1 MVIAVP
7 TGIKIWATV
16 RVYVK
21 LLTLKL
27 KTNSKEEFTEDH
39 SAYFDAA
46 MLEGQQPALKRI
58 MRTQADAISYCWSKI
73 DLKVIG

>member
-16 RVYVK
+16 RVYAE

-27 KTNSKEEFTEDH
+27 KTNSKEEFTKDH
-39 SAYFDAA
+39 SAYSNAA
-46 MLEGQQPALKRI
+46 MLGEQQPALKRI
-58 MRTQADAISYCWSKI
+58 MRAKADAILKCWPKI

>member
-16 RVYVK
+16 RV
-21 LLTLKL
+21 
-27 KTNSKEEFTEDH
+27 KEEFTEDH

-58 MRTQADAISYCWSKI
+58 MRAQADAILYCWSKI